1 MAQGSA
7 SSEGTSAR
15 WASAAAAAS
24 TCSSASAEEEEEE
37 KDKEEEEEEE
47 DIMRDCEG
55 GRSPAGH
62 RACNLSWLSSSH
74 LACFSLRVGPGRAEL
89 DNQWPYR
96 YSLKYLY
103 NTTVM
108 IHIDSLST
116 VYLYGRP
123 R

>member
-1 MAQGSA
+1 MTFRYLLLLALLAVGFSNFSPVQILSA
-7 SSEGTSAR
+7 
-15 WASAAAAAS
+15 
-24 TCSSASAEEEEEE
+24 EE
-37 KDKEEEEEEE
+37 KDKEEEEE

-123 R
+123 RSVL